1 MAFEEC
7 KYYGKEVPKNGKVQ
21 LTLKLG
27 KCSNCHQ
34 ITDNLLLSYCKRS
47 DEGHL
52 FCLDCFK
59 ITNKTSSGGNM
70 KCPCCRDLF
79 CNYGQSLDECILI
92 GEGNYTSYEARYEAN
107 QGTKAEY
114 VYRIREKAIEQ
125 YDAALVMN
133 PTNYVVIDSL
143 NKVYIDCLEYCA
155 EAVHNPKVTIQAT
168 IERKRLNQKL
178 HNSCLFVID
187 HYLTI
192 EPPDF
197 NLLTHNCLLLAR
209 MFESISN
216 YAASMKYYKSAY
228 EYCLR
233 STDRTQLEELKH
245 DYTRIKEQVAEESP
259 LRFTV
264 GDVVECYI
272 ESADGEGGVHKFGKV
287 NELHYRESSFP
298 LEITAPYR
306 IELCPEHDSA
316 DQPPVY
322 TWVKADIDRY
332 VRRVSVKIIEEA
344 RHRARLNAK
353 VKELA
358 QVYCSKEFM
367 LEIYRTL
374 KQDQAFVDRLRSE
387 WEIELTQ
394 RVVCLYRMLIMYR
407 QPMVQTDTGYYVPT
421 TAEVIA
427 EIKNYFT
434 RGTVT
439 KSTRFNTKDIE
450 IMILRS
456 PDKPARAMLKGSDTA
471 ISHYIRFFTY
481 YLEWYKHDRT
491 TQKAGVD
498 HYMTQIEGGFSLP
511 PPVSC
516 LSPSVLKA
524 FSTAKPHQFAGIAKE
539 SGSADVAILAQ
550 LWTAMCS
557 FIEKCDTELA
567 AECPFIYFFVKY
579 CLDYGMGVPKAALA
593 VRDRMNMQ
601 LSREFIRCA
610 NPACQHNKLDQSTG
624 LVKFKKCSRCEAVNY
639 CSRECQVAH
648 FPVHK
653 KSCKR

>member
-59 ITNKTSSGGNM
+59 NANKTNSRGNM
-70 KCPCCRDLF
+70 KCPCCTEIF
-79 CNYGQSLDECILI
+79 CSCVLSLEECILI
-92 GEGNYTSYEARYEAN
+92 GEGNYTCYEAQYEAN
-107 QGTKAEY
+107 QGSKAEY
-114 VYRIREKAIEQ
+114 VYRIREKAIDQ
-125 YDAALVMN
+125 YEAALFMN
-133 PTNYVVIDSL
+133 PTNYVVTDSL

-155 EAVHNPKVTIQAT
+155 EAVHNPRVTIQAT
-168 IERKRLNQKL
+168 IEKKRINQKL
-178 HNSCLFVID
+178 HDSCLSLID
-187 HYLTI
+187 RCNTI
-192 EPPDF
+192 ETPDF

-216 YAASMKYYKSAY
+216 YAASMKYYKLAY

-233 STDRTQLEELKH
+233 STDRTHLEEHKQ
-245 DYTRIKEQVAEESP
+245 DYMRVKELVAEESP
-259 LRFTV
+259 VRFAV
-264 GDVVECYI
+264 GDLVECYV
-272 ESADGEGGVHKFGKV
+272 ESADGESGVYKFGKV
-287 NELHYRESSFP
+287 NELHYRDSFFP
-298 LEITAPYR
+298 LEFTAPYR
-306 IELCPEHDSA
+306 IELCPDHDSA

-322 TWVKADIDRY
+322 IWVKADIDRY

-344 RHRARLNAK
+344 RHQARLNAK

-367 LEIYRTL
+367 LEVYRTL
-374 KQDQAFVDRLRSE
+374 KQDQEFVDRLRTE
-387 WEIELTQ
+387 WEIELTE
-394 RVVCLYRMLIMYR
+394 RVVYLYRMLIMYR
-407 QPMVQTDTGYYVPT
+407 QRLVHTDSGYRLST
-421 TAEVIA
+421 TEEVVS
-427 EIKNYFT
+427 EIKAYFT
-434 RGTVT
+434 KAVAT
-439 KSTRFNTKDIE
+439 KSTRYNTKEAE
-450 IMILRS
+450 IMILRL
-456 PDKPARAMLKGSDTA
+456 PDRPARAMLKGSDTA

-481 YLEWYKHDRT
+481 YLEWYKHG
-491 TQKAGVD
+491 KACKEASD
-498 HYMTQIEGGFSLP
+498 YYITLLELGFSLP

-539 SGSADVAILAQ
+539 SGSTEVTILAQ

-579 CLDYGMGVPKAALA
+579 CLDHGMGVPKAALA
-593 VRDRMNMQ
+593 VHDRMNLQ

-610 NPACQHNKLDQSTG
+610 NPACELSELGKSTG
-624 LVKFKKCSRCEAVNY
+624 QVKFKKCSRCEAVNY

-648 FPVHK
+648 HPVHK